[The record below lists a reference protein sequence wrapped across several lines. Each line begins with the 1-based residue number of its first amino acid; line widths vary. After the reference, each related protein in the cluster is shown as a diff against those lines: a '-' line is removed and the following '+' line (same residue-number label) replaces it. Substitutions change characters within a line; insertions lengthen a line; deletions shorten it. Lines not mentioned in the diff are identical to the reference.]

1 MASVEREKRHGRRA
15 SSRAAAPS
23 LAAAFPLTHPHSRTA
38 THTLNPGGEGL
49 KGAAIAPPKPE
60 RLSLFDVGRAA
71 RALFLFSQPC
81 AVPSRDLMTTSASLR
96 SAASSTSRP
105 CRKPV
110 HAPSPV
116 LRAGLAPAGRRVSSS
131 TGGPTPAPLRAPPGR
146 RPASAGGDNSD
157 RQSEPDAL
165 VAAAAPLT
173 PSLDG
178 EIARLLLP
186 ALAAV
191 FLEPAM
197 QVVDT
202 ALVGGKLGTAALA
215 ALGLSNLVYFFATVL
230 FSFLLVVTTP
240 AVAAAEAKGD
250 RAGASQAT
258 ARGLWVALGA
268 GLIVGAGLWLA
279 GPTLLSALAPGPDV
293 AAAAAPHLRA
303 RALAAPATLALF
315 VANGAFRGH
324 RDTATP
330 LAAGAAQ
337 NGVHLALDV
346 ALLTRPGAALPWAAG
361 AAAVGA
367 CVGAAAM
374 VGSLLARGLL
384 RPADLA
390 RPPPLG
396 AALEL
401 LKPGAPLAACVGA
414 VAAAVLG
421 AANAAS
427 ALGAAALAAHTVIK
441 QVVDFALAVFGTFS
455 TVSQTMV
462 AAALGAGDRPRARAA
477 LVRLLQLGGGLG
489 VAVASAVLGGAA
501 WLPSAFT
508 SDPAVSAAAAAVLPV
523 VALLMPLA
531 PCGSAMEG
539 ALFGSMRVAWVGGR
553 TVGACLI
560 SLATLALSS
569 RFGGGLVGVW
579 VASAA
584 LLFANAA
591 ADAWLLSSPR
601 WSPVLVSAD
610 EEEEKGGVKDE

>member
-1 MASVEREKRHGRRA
+1 MTTAALARAATARPCRRPAHLPPPTLRPGLAPPRRA
-15 SSRAAAPS
+15 SSSAGTIDA
-23 LAAAFPLTHPHSRTA
+23 RTA
-38 THTLNPGGEGL
+38 
-49 KGAAIAPPKPE
+49 A
-60 RLSLFDVGRAA
+60 
-71 RALFLFSQPC
+71 
-81 AVPSRDLMTTSASLR
+81 
-96 SAASSTSRP
+96 
-105 CRKPV
+105 
-110 HAPSPV
+110 
-116 LRAGLAPAGRRVSSS
+116 
-131 TGGPTPAPLRAPPGR
+131 LRAPPGQR
-146 RPASAGGDNSD
+146 RPASAGGGESSSD
-157 RQSEPDAL
+157 RTEPDAL
-165 VAAAAPLT
+165 AVPADGTSSSSA

-202 ALVGGKLGTAALA
+202 ALVGGRLGTAALA

-250 RAGASQAT
+250 RAGSSAAT

-268 GLIVGAGLWLA
+268 GIAVGAALWLA
-279 GPTLLSALAPGPDV
+279 APTLLAALAPGPDV

-346 ALLTRPGAALPWAAG
+346 ALLTRPGAALPWAAAAAAAG
-361 AAAVGA
+361 AA
-367 CVGAAAM
+367 VGAAAM

-390 RPPPLG
+390 RPPSLG
-396 AALEL
+396 AAVEL

-462 AAALGAGDRPRARAA
+462 AAALGAVSEMEGEEDGERASESERFSPHSLFLTRPSLTQPSLFSLPLERPPPRPGRPGPPAPAGRRPGRRRRGRRPGRRGLAAVRLHLRPGRRGRRRRRPPRRRPAHAPGALRVRHGGRPLRLHARGLGGRPHGRRVRHLPGHPRPQRPLWRRPGRRLGRVCVASVCQRGRGCLDAGVAPLVARA
-477 LVRLLQLGGGLG
+477 GGG
-489 VAVASAVLGGAA
+489 
-501 WLPSAFT
+501 
-508 SDPAVSAAAAAVLPV
+508 
-523 VALLMPLA
+523 
-531 PCGSAMEG
+531 
-539 ALFGSMRVAWVGGR
+539 GGR
-553 TVGACLI
+553 
-560 SLATLALSS
+560 
-569 RFGGGLVGVW
+569 GGRGDEGRV
-579 VASAA
+579 
-584 LLFANAA
+584 
-591 ADAWLLSSPR
+591 R
-601 WSPVLVSAD
+601 W
-610 EEEEKGGVKDE
+610 